1 MDVAKGFANEKF
13 AGCRGIL
20 GVLLTGWYDDIN
32 LWVYSTAKIMYDP
45 DNTVKNLLDGY
56 REYPEDI
63 RREKMFSYFF
73 YGWAEAPYNFEK
85 ALYGKD
91 PLTAQLCLSNAVE
104 IFTALLFIINR
115 CFVPYRKW
123 RMRQL
128 QKIAKKPAN
137 YEYRIK
143 QLIQT
148 KNFSK
153 QSFDL
158 KHKIIDDLVNEIK
171 EMLIQEGVP
180 AEKIGENMW
189 RYEPK
194 YKPSI

>member
-1 MDVAKGFANEKF
+1 M
-13 AGCRGIL
+13 
-20 GVLLTGWYDDIN
+20 
-32 LWVYSTAKIMYDP
+32 
-45 DNTVKNLLDGY
+45 
-56 REYPEDI
+56 
-63 RREKMFSYFF
+63 
-73 YGWAEAPYNFEK
+73 
-85 ALYGKD
+85 
-91 PLTAQLCLSNAVE
+91 
-104 IFTALLFIINR
+104 
-115 CFVPYRKW
+115 
-123 RMRQL
+123 

-194 YKPSI
+194 YKPSILNIKKNRHFLM